1 MGGAPRVM
9 VAAAGLAVLGWMGY
23 EAVSYGVSGTA
34 AVNGVRELEKMS
46 KLRGGIVAPWWRDDL
61 ARAAA
66 LVPDDPFVREA
77 LALVITRNSNE
88 PSELEEAQRHLVAAI
103 EARPG
108 SPYTWANLAVMKY
121 RLGDTGPAFEKTLVN
136 AASLGPYEPEVQ
148 QIVSDLGLAV
158 YDEVAPATRAVIERM
173 LAAGMKRNAAEILQI
188 ATRRGR
194 LGEACRHL
202 DGVPRPA
209 ASKWTQL
216 CQSMEATS

>member
-1 MGGAPRVM
+1 MERAARLLVVV
-9 VAAAGLAVLGWMGY
+9 VAVAVLAWMGY
-23 EAVSYGVSGTA
+23 EAVRYGVSGTA
-34 AVNGVRELEKMS
+34 AANGTRELEKMS
-46 KLRGGIVAPWWRDDL
+46 KVRGGLVAPWWRDDL

-66 LVPDDPFVREA
+66 HVPDDPFVREA
-77 LALVITRNSNE
+77 LGLVIAQSND
-88 PSELEEAQRHLVAAI
+88 PADLEEAQRHLVAAI

-121 RLGDTGPAFEKTLVN
+121 RLGNTGPAFEKTLVN
-136 AASLGPYEPEVQ
+136 AANLGPYEPEVQ

-158 YDEVAPATRAVIERM
+158 YDEVAPATRAAVERM

-188 ATRRGR
+188 ASRRGR
-194 LGEACRHL
+194 LGTACRHL
-202 DGVPRPA
+202 DGEPRPA